1 MRDAQTVIG
10 IIVPIKYRLPRF
22 TWTRRSPLCT
32 HHRLLYDHVAI
43 ILSRDL
49 SYRKAEHDS
58 SIRIHRRKIICGISS
73 MRPSSQDSLLL
84 SILLR
89 FPEFEEERKIGG
101 ETDGSLKEI
110 NLSRW
115 SLIVIASSRFDFC
128 QAKESQSLFT
138 MTSPK
143 MNLRFW
149 IWSRHS
155 IVSSR
160 FRWSLPT
167 LKLRQNNISISDENT
182 SWIHPINKFPLAG
195 ALENARSE

>member
-1 MRDAQTVIG
+1 METKFVFEIFELLIQLEKKSVISKSLFLCTWSFRRRMRDAQTVIG

-73 MRPSSQDSLLL
+73 MRPSSQDLLLL

-89 FPEFEEERKIGG
+89 SDFRRIWRRKKDWRRNGWFSER
-101 ETDGSLKEI
+101 D
-110 NLSRW
+110 
-115 SLIVIASSRFDFC
+115 
-128 QAKESQSLFT
+128 
-138 MTSPK
+138 
-143 MNLRFW
+143 
-149 IWSRHS
+149 
-155 IVSSR
+155 
-160 FRWSLPT
+160 
-167 LKLRQNNISISDENT
+167 
-182 SWIHPINKFPLAG
+182 
-195 ALENARSE
+195 

>member
-1 MRDAQTVIG
+1 MNTRTNEENILKIISKSSQYLRRQENGGRFFVDIGYSRYNSSPIQTNMETKFEIFELLIQFEKKSVISKPLFLCTWSFRRRMRDAQTVIG

-89 FPEFEEERKIGG
+89 
-101 ETDGSLKEI
+101 S
-110 NLSRW
+110 
-115 SLIVIASSRFDFC
+115 DF
-128 QAKESQSLFT
+128 
-138 MTSPK
+138 
-143 MNLRFW
+143 RW
-149 IWSRHS
+149 IWR
-155 IVSSR
+155 R
-160 FRWSLPT
+160 KKDWRRNGWF
-167 LKLRQNNISISDENT
+167 
-182 SWIHPINKFPLAG
+182 
-195 ALENARSE
+195 SERD

>member
-1 MRDAQTVIG
+1 MNTRTNEENILKIISKASQYLRRQENGGRFFVDIGYSRYNSSPIQTNMETKFEIFELLIQFEKKSVISKPLFLCTWSFRRRMRDAQTVIG

-84 SILLR
+84 FILLR
-89 FPEFEEERKIGG
+89 
-101 ETDGSLKEI
+101 S
-110 NLSRW
+110 
-115 SLIVIASSRFDFC
+115 DF
-128 QAKESQSLFT
+128 
-138 MTSPK
+138 
-143 MNLRFW
+143 RW
-149 IWSRHS
+149 IWR
-155 IVSSR
+155 R
-160 FRWSLPT
+160 
-167 LKLRQNNISISDENT
+167 KKDLRRNG
-182 SWIHPINKFPLAG
+182 WF
-195 ALENARSE
+195 SERD

>member
-1 MRDAQTVIG
+1 MNTRTNEENILKIISKASQYLRRQENGGRFFVDIGYSRYNSSPIQTNMETKFEIFELLIQFEKKSVISKPLFLCTWSFRRRMRDAQTVIG

-84 SILLR
+84 FILLR
-89 FPEFEEERKIGG
+89 
-101 ETDGSLKEI
+101 S
-110 NLSRW
+110 
-115 SLIVIASSRFDFC
+115 DF
-128 QAKESQSLFT
+128 
-138 MTSPK
+138 
-143 MNLRFW
+143 RW
-149 IWSRHS
+149 IWR
-155 IVSSR
+155 R
-160 FRWSLPT
+160 KKDWRRNGWF
-167 LKLRQNNISISDENT
+167 
-182 SWIHPINKFPLAG
+182 
-195 ALENARSE
+195 SERD

>member
-1 MRDAQTVIG
+1 MNTRTNEENILKIISKASQYLRRQENGGRFFVDIGYSRYNSSPIQTNMETKFEIFELLIQFEKKSVISKPLFLCTWSFRRRMRDAQTVIG

-73 MRPSSQDSLLL
+73 MRPSPQDLLLL

-89 FPEFEEERKIGG
+89 
-101 ETDGSLKEI
+101 S
-110 NLSRW
+110 
-115 SLIVIASSRFDFC
+115 DF
-128 QAKESQSLFT
+128 
-138 MTSPK
+138 
-143 MNLRFW
+143 RW
-149 IWSRHS
+149 IWR
-155 IVSSR
+155 R
-160 FRWSLPT
+160 
-167 LKLRQNNISISDENT
+167 KKDLRRNG
-182 SWIHPINKFPLAG
+182 WF
-195 ALENARSE
+195 SERD